1 MNVEEVVRETLREQ
15 AAGERAVPP
24 GFADRVLAVRRRRRR
39 LRGLT
44 SLAAVVAA
52 VVAIAVGVPLL
63 DSGREQQPP
72 AVRNDGISAHP
83 DQSPPRDLIAAGD
96 VALAAYYTAETVE
109 RTAEEGVRQRTYWLL
124 DPATGRYEKD
134 DRWSYVAVAPG
145 MRTAAVLER
154 ELPARRIGV
163 LDPRTGRV
171 ERWVPV
177 DHGVGGLAYSR
188 DGGRIVATT
197 YDGNPDLRHRVPGQE
212 GAAAWLSLT
221 GRPSRT
227 GFLVLD
233 VGTEDSTWSAV
244 PAGLDSTSRRDFAF
258 SRTGDLVYAQVVG
271 ERDGLQEFYDLSG
284 EAVQAPADERYLRS
298 DVPARLSPDGRLAA
312 LGPAKERKDRSW
324 SSVRDPRTGEE
335 VTKVRGAT
343 LLAWADDRRLVAW
356 ERTPGIQ
363 EYQGRL
369 VLVTIGSE
377 EVVQLS
383 GTRVPDEDLDR
394 QGWEP
399 LFVTR

>member
-1 MNVEEVVRETLREQ
+1 MNVEEVVRETMREQ

-154 ELPARRIGV
+154 ELPARRIGI
-163 LDPRTGRV
+163 LDLTTGRV

-212 GAAAWLSLT
+212 GAEAWLSLT
-221 GRPSRT
+221 GRPNRT

-233 VGTEDSTWSAV
+233 VVTEESTWSAV
-244 PAGLDSTSRRDFAF
+244 PAGPDSTSRRDFAF

-312 LGPAKERKDRSW
+312 LGPAKEREDRSW

-343 LLAWADDRRLVAW
+343 LLAWVDDRRLVAW
-356 ERTPGIQ
+356 ERTPGIE

-383 GTRVPDEDLDR
+383 GTRVPDDDLDR